1 MENWKKN
8 FSLFW
13 RTGNNYG
20 REAAAF
26 LKRSQLGTAAENNY
40 GQRPP
45 FYYWTAGNYGREA
58 AAILKWYNDN
68 LDYGREAVV
77 FLNKVWTIANYGRE
91 AGKQATFELIGA
103 TDIIWKWVTIIIGQ
117 LRTTTDATGIN
128 KEWTIAS

>member
-1 MENWKKN
+1 MSLFFLENWKKN
-8 FSLFW
+8 SLFW
-13 RTGNNYG
+13 RTGNNYGG

-45 FYYWTAGNYGREA
+45 FYYWTAGKNYGREA

-77 FLNKVWTIANYGRE
+77 FFNLETDSNILWF
-91 AGKQATFELIGA
+91 TF
-103 TDIIWKWVTIIIGQ
+103 GQ
-117 LRTTTDATGIN
+117 LETGNWKLETTKAA
-128 KEWTIAS
+128 KRPPS